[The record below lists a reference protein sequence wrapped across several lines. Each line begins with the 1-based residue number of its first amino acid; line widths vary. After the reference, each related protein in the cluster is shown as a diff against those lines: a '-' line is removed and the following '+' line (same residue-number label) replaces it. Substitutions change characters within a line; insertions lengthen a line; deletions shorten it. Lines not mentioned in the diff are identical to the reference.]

1 MSDFFKHLKDGW
13 QVLLILGTLIG
24 LGVGWTSYLQSN
36 IVAESRRAEISA
48 NERYFPKNRGE
59 LLEQRAAF
67 HAETQREMREAMK
80 QITANQQLI
89 LRHLERLEERNG
101 RAN

>member
-1 MSDFFKHLKDGW
+1 MNDFVKHMKDGW
-13 QVLLILGTLIG
+13 QVLLILGTMIG

-67 HAETQREMREAMK
+67 HAETQREMREALN
-80 QITANQQLI
+80 QVIASQQLI
-89 LRHLERLEERNG
+89 LRHLERIEG
-101 RAN
+101 RDGNR